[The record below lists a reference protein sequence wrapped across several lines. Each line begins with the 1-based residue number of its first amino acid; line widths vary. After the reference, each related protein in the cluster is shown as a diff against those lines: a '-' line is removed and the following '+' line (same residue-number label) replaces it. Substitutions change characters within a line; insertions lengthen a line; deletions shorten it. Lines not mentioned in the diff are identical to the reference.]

1 MSPII
6 EFRYLGPTLIRR
18 CHLGPLNCSWH
29 QHWSKHTL
37 ASSMHEHSMLMWTQH
52 MDPHVRVALLSLKPP
67 PSPLCVAMTFSALD
81 LMMVP
86 SIATKVHKDEGVR
99 EGMEERK
106 Q

>member
-1 MSPII
+1 M
-6 EFRYLGPTLIRR
+6 Y
-18 CHLGPLNCSWH
+18 
-29 QHWSKHTL
+29 
-37 ASSMHEHSMLMWTQH
+37 SMCIDVECQLYVDV
-52 MDPHVRVALLSLKPP
+52 DPHVRVALLSLKPP